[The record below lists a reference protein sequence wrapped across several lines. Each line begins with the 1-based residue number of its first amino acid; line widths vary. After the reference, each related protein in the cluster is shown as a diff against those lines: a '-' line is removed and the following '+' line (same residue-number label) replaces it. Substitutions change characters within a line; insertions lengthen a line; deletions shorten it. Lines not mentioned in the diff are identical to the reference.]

1 MQQDDK
7 TVHICHTRLR
17 WYFLL
22 LSVVFPLKHTVQI
35 IKMKPLSEKKQ
46 NKTKKKPFLQQTE
59 GQRLACIIFR
69 SSKNVKLVVKSVGKI
84 INVNNRMQ
92 SQWL

>member
-35 IKMKPLSEKKQ
+35 IKMKPLSEIKQ
-46 NKTKKKPFLQQTE
+46 NKTKKSHFCSKQKVNVLHALFLE
-59 GQRLACIIFR
+59 
-69 SSKNVKLVVKSVGKI
+69 VVKML
-84 INVNNRMQ
+84 N
-92 SQWL
+92 